1 MKFSFFFNSLIL
13 FIILL
18 NINYISNDNSEKN
31 KNQKNKGKSKKR
43 IKNHI
48 IKRKI
53 FEYFFLSKINNQIV
67 DINEQLSPDFNNY
80 EEIDHDNNEI
90 LSNNKNH
97 KSKDKSNN
105 DNIITE
111 GYNIDSKISEN
122 LLVKEDYRKNDFLIR
137 YINLKYDKLNEN
149 DINIQ
154 TPKDEEKDNSQLAKK
169 DHLPINNNNN
179 KNGQNIHNIHY
190 NQFNRFPHQMN
201 NRFHNNY
208 MPNERNIIVNDYN
221 NYQYQ
226 TLDDEFDTGNMDFK
240 KPRNFIGDSHRFS
253 SHSSNNYQSS
263 HPTYTSNHQSKSKF
277 TEYMNS
283 MYQIMIVFFFF
294 GLVYKL
300 FFGNKQNDKNALEW
314 YEANKD
320 YFKERYEI
328 FGLVEDEETGSF
340 RKDENMKDCIMIKE
354 NSNNYKLICGN
365 YRYIKYIAVSLQF
378 HKRYDMSLMVASL
391 FVSLKDKII
400 YQVTFNSVDPCG
412 WVFCI
417 GKNNQCLAIKDNY
430 EDLNLFCEIYH
441 PSFMDEYICL
451 ISEDLDIFVELF
463 KNKRLLQYYK
473 NVEPFIETIY
483 YSDIINL
490 FTEENNIYFSF
501 DIDLSASYQ
510 NRIFLEITHFVNV
523 FVDGL
528 AQIKYT
534 KEFKEKVN
542 NNRILYKENKIN
554 DSRKKEIEEIEKK
567 NFIEKWKIKN
577 KMKGKSG
584 YERAKL
590 ERKLKKYH

>member
-1 MKFSFFFNSLIL
+1 M
-13 FIILL
+13 
-18 NINYISNDNSEKN
+18 
-31 KNQKNKGKSKKR
+31 
-43 IKNHI
+43 
-48 IKRKI
+48 
-53 FEYFFLSKINNQIV
+53 
-67 DINEQLSPDFNNY
+67 
-80 EEIDHDNNEI
+80 
-90 LSNNKNH
+90 
-97 KSKDKSNN
+97 
-105 DNIITE
+105 
-111 GYNIDSKISEN
+111 
-122 LLVKEDYRKNDFLIR
+122 
-137 YINLKYDKLNEN
+137 
-149 DINIQ
+149 
-154 TPKDEEKDNSQLAKK
+154 
-169 DHLPINNNNN
+169 
-179 KNGQNIHNIHY
+179 
-190 NQFNRFPHQMN
+190 
-201 NRFHNNY
+201 
-208 MPNERNIIVNDYN
+208 
-221 NYQYQ
+221 
-226 TLDDEFDTGNMDFK
+226 
-240 KPRNFIGDSHRFS
+240 
-253 SHSSNNYQSS
+253 
-263 HPTYTSNHQSKSKF
+263 
-277 TEYMNS
+277 
-283 MYQIMIVFFFF
+283 
-294 GLVYKL
+294 
-300 FFGNKQNDKNALEW
+300 
-314 YEANKD
+314 
-320 YFKERYEI
+320 
-328 FGLVEDEETGSF
+328 
-340 RKDENMKDCIMIKE
+340 
-354 NSNNYKLICGN
+354 
-365 YRYIKYIAVSLQF
+365 
-378 HKRYDMSLMVASL
+378 
-391 FVSLKDKII
+391 
-400 YQVTFNSVDPCG
+400 
-412 WVFCI
+412 
-417 GKNNQCLAIKDNY
+417 AIKDNY

>member
-1 MKFSFFFNSLIL
+1 MKFFFFFNSLIL

-18 NINYISNDNSEKN
+18 NINYISNNNSEKN

-48 IKRKI
+48 LKRKL
-53 FEYFFLSKINNQIV
+53 FEYFFLRKINNQIV
-67 DINEQLSPDFNNY
+67 EINEQLSPDFNNY
-80 EEIDHDNNEI
+80 EEINHDDNEI
-90 LSNNKNH
+90 LSNNKKD

-111 GYNIDSKISEN
+111 GYNIESKISEN
-122 LLVKEDYRKNDFLIR
+122 LVVKEDYRKNDFLMR
-137 YINLKYDKLNEN
+137 YINMKYDKLNEN

-154 TPKDEEKDNSQLAKK
+154 TPKNNEKDNSQLAKK
-169 DHLPINNNNN
+169 DHLSIN
-179 KNGQNIHNIHY
+179 KNKQQNVNNIHY
-190 NQFNRFPHQMN
+190 NQFNRIPHQMN

-226 TLDDEFDTGNMDFK
+226 TFDDEFDTGNMDFK
-240 KPRNFIGDSHRFS
+240 QRRNFIEENHRFNS
-253 SHSSNNYQSS
+253 RSSNNYQSS
-263 HPTYTSNHQSKSKF
+263 HPTYTSNNQSKSKF

-300 FFGNKQNDKNALEW
+300 FFANKQNDKNALEW

-354 NSNNYKLICGN
+354 NSNNYKLICGK
-365 YRYIKYIAVSLQF
+365 YRYIKYISVSLQF
-378 HKRYDMSLMVASL
+378 HKRYDMSVMVASM
-391 FVSLKDKII
+391 FVSLKDKIV

-412 WVFCI
+412 WVFFI
-417 GKNNQCLAIKDNY
+417 GRNNQCMTIKDNY

-441 PSFMDEYICL
+441 PSFMEEYMSL

-542 NNRILYKENKIN
+542 KNRILYKENKIN

-584 YERAKL
+584 FERAKL

>member
-1 MKFSFFFNSLIL
+1 MKFFFFFNSLIL

-18 NINYISNDNSEKN
+18 NINYISNNNSEKN

-48 IKRKI
+48 LKRKL
-53 FEYFFLSKINNQIV
+53 FEYFFLRKINNQIV
-67 DINEQLSPDFNNY
+67 EINEQLSPDFNNY
-80 EEIDHDNNEI
+80 EEINHDDNEI
-90 LSNNKNH
+90 LSNNKKD

-111 GYNIDSKISEN
+111 GYNIESKISEN
-122 LLVKEDYRKNDFLIR
+122 LVVKEDYRKNDFLMR
-137 YINLKYDKLNEN
+137 YINMKYDKLNEN

-154 TPKDEEKDNSQLAKK
+154 TPKNNEKDNSQLAKK
-169 DHLPINNNNN
+169 DHLSIN
-179 KNGQNIHNIHY
+179 KNKQQNINNIHY

-226 TLDDEFDTGNMDFK
+226 TFDDEFDTGNMDFK
-240 KPRNFIGDSHRFS
+240 QRRNFIEENHRFNS
-253 SHSSNNYQSS
+253 RSSNNYQSS
-263 HPTYTSNHQSKSKF
+263 HPTYTSNNQSKSKF

-300 FFGNKQNDKNALEW
+300 FFANKQNDKNALEW

-354 NSNNYKLICGN
+354 NSNNYKLICGK
-365 YRYIKYIAVSLQF
+365 YRYIKYISVSLQF
-378 HKRYDMSLMVASL
+378 HKRYDMSVMVASM
-391 FVSLKDKII
+391 FVSLKDKIV

-412 WVFCI
+412 WVFFI
-417 GKNNQCLAIKDNY
+417 SRNNQCMTIKDNY

-441 PSFMDEYICL
+441 PNFMEEYMSL

-542 NNRILYKENKIN
+542 KNRILYKENKIN

-584 YERAKL
+584 FERAKL

>member
-1 MKFSFFFNSLIL
+1 MKFFFFFNSLIL

-18 NINYISNDNSEKN
+18 NINYISNNNSEKN

-48 IKRKI
+48 LKRKL
-53 FEYFFLSKINNQIV
+53 FEYFFLRKINNQIV
-67 DINEQLSPDFNNY
+67 EINEQLSPDFNNY
-80 EEIDHDNNEI
+80 EEINHDDNEI
-90 LSNNKNH
+90 LSNNKKD

-111 GYNIDSKISEN
+111 GYNIESKISEN
-122 LLVKEDYRKNDFLIR
+122 LVVKEDYRKNDFLMR
-137 YINLKYDKLNEN
+137 YINMKYDKLNEN

-154 TPKDEEKDNSQLAKK
+154 TPKNNEKDNSQLAKK
-169 DHLPINNNNN
+169 DHLSIN
-179 KNGQNIHNIHY
+179 KNKQQNINNIHY

-226 TLDDEFDTGNMDFK
+226 TFDDEFDTGNMDFK
-240 KPRNFIGDSHRFS
+240 QRRNFIEENHRFNS
-253 SHSSNNYQSS
+253 RSSNNYQSS
-263 HPTYTSNHQSKSKF
+263 HPTYTSNNQSKSKF

-354 NSNNYKLICGN
+354 NSNNYKLICGK
-365 YRYIKYIAVSLQF
+365 YRYIKYISVSLQF
-378 HKRYDMSLMVASL
+378 HKRYDMSVMVASM
-391 FVSLKDKII
+391 FVSLKDKIV

-412 WVFCI
+412 WVFFI
-417 GKNNQCLAIKDNY
+417 SRNNQCMTIKDNY

-441 PSFMDEYICL
+441 PNFMEEYMSL

-542 NNRILYKENKIN
+542 KNRILYKENKIN

-584 YERAKL
+584 FERAKL